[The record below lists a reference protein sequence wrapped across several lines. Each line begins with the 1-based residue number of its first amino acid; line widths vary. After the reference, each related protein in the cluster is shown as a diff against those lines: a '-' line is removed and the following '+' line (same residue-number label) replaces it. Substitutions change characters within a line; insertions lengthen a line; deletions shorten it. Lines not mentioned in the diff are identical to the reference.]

1 MNTKYTKCVKNMK
14 FRPCIDLHQGKVKQ
28 IIGSTLNVADQSK
41 TVTNY
46 QSDNPAS
53 WFAELYKADDLRGG
67 HVIRLGEGNDLA
79 AMSALNAWRE
89 GLQIG
94 GGINSENAKKWL
106 DAGASQLIFTSYI
119 FKGGKVYYD
128 RLRELNQRFGKE
140 RIVLDLSCKKKQGK
154 YFIMTD
160 YWKTFS
166 EIEINHKNMD
176 RLSQYCSEF
185 LIHGVDVE
193 GKQEGVEEDLI
204 TILGQWDKHPITYAG
219 GVNSLKDIKFIKESG
234 RDHVDFTVG
243 SALDIFGGK
252 GLRYKDLIDNQK
264 TNFVN
269 LSIEVPP

>member
-1 MNTKYTKCVKNMK
+1 
-14 FRPCIDLHQGKVKQ
+14 
-28 IIGSTLNVADQSK
+28 
-41 TVTNY
+41 
-46 QSDNPAS
+46 
-53 WFAELYKADDLRGG
+53 
-67 HVIRLGEGNDLA
+67 
-79 AMSALNAWRE
+79 
-89 GLQIG
+89 
-94 GGINSENAKKWL
+94 
-106 DAGASQLIFTSYI
+106 
-119 FKGGKVYYD
+119 
-128 RLRELNQRFGKE
+128 
-140 RIVLDLSCKKKQGK
+140 
-154 YFIMTD
+154 
-160 YWKTFS
+160 
-166 EIEINHKNMD
+166 NHKNMD